1 MQLNC
6 GRRVIKSI
14 DRSFSNREM
23 KMAWTTRS
31 ESISCK
37 NAEESTSHPSEILIG
52 LLKHSILISFALC
65 IPPKETNS
73 GHKTKSKEVVLNPCM
88 TELTPPRIPPSS
100 KPIRKCA
107 LEMSS
112 EQVQQSV
119 QAFGRKVCFLSCLRV
134 SLEQRL
140 IVAVEDRHCRC
151 SLQVR

>member
-1 MQLNC
+1 MDNAF
-6 GRRVIKSI
+6 RV
-14 DRSFSNREM
+14 DF
-23 KMAWTTRS
+23 TQ
-31 ESISCK
+31 
-37 NAEESTSHPSEILIG
+37 NAEESTSHPSEILTG
-52 LLKHSILISFALC
+52 SLKHSILISFALC

>member
-6 GRRVIKSI
+6 GRRVIKFI

-23 KMAWTTRS
+23 EMAWTTRS

-119 QAFGRKVCFLSCLRV
+119 QAFGRKVCFLSCLCV